1 MIKSK
6 IINNIISFLKQK
18 EVKLLLLIGF
28 SLRLFLAFLYLKIT
42 KVPDSWSF
50 MTLNEYLLNFDLTG
64 YNGERSPGYPLLIT
78 LGFGTMKL
86 TVVYQLI
93 IGVLTTLF
101 WYDTLMAFKFSKR
114 ECLWITIFISSFLC
128 HFFYETSI
136 LVETLTLFFI
146 SILFWMLAKNYL
158 ESSNWLVLTG
168 ISLFFGYLVL
178 IKPFFVF
185 LPFLIYALYVL
196 KPFSWKTIINKKIII
211 LFFPVLAYLGW
222 SYINKMNTNY
232 FVSTTYL
239 GLNTSQNCVYFAEK
253 SPTEFDWISKPYV
266 DYREKAI
273 KENKDVSMAI
283 WYAYNDSVFKKYNLS
298 FPDFSNELGKF
309 AKVTIEKN
317 KSDYLFQVFTRSFLD
332 FWKVYD
338 MKPFVTFNNKFVDVV
353 FTELWNIQKIIIQL
367 FKIVFT
373 LIAINYLYTSLRN
386 RKISIEV
393 ICIMIILFTALL
405 QAFVTYGTNAKYSYP
420 FEFIMII
427 LVLLFFKNKIIS
439 TSLNTSQQ

>member
-6 IINNIISFLKQK
+6 IINSIISFLKQK

-136 LVETLTLFFI
+136 LVETVTLFFI
-146 SILFWMLAKNYL
+146 TILFWMLAKNHF
-158 ESSNWLVLTG
+158 ENTNGLVLTS

-185 LPFLIYALYVL
+185 LPFLIYGLYVL
-196 KPFSWKTIINKKIII
+196 KSFSWKTIINKKIVI
-211 LFFPVLAYLGW
+211 LIFPILAYFGW
-222 SYINKMNTNY
+222 SYVNKLNTNY
-232 FVSTTYL
+232 FVSTTFL

-253 SPTEFDWISKPYV
+253 SPSEFDWISKPYV
-266 DYREKAI
+266 AYREKAI
-273 KENKDVSMAI
+273 RENKDVSMAI
-283 WYAYNDSVFKKYNLS
+283 WYAYNDSVFKKYHLP

-309 AKVTIEKN
+309 AKATIQKN
-317 KSDYLFQVFTRSFLD
+317 KSDYLFQVFNRSFFD

-338 MKPFVTFNNKFVDVV
+338 MKPYVTFDNKLVDSVI
-353 FTELWNIQKIIIQL
+353 TQIWHIQKYILQIFKL
-367 FKIVFT
+367 FFI
-373 LIAINYLYTSLRN
+373 LIATYYLYESLRN
-386 RKISIEV
+386 GKISHEV
-393 ICIMIILFTALL
+393 IGVIVIFVTALL

-420 FEFIMII
+420 LEFIMII
-427 LVLLFFKNKIIS
+427 LVLMFFKNKVIS
-439 TSLNTSQQ
+439 KKLNTSQQ